1 MNPHVFLKY
10 LVASVLSM
18 AAVRLANMADA
29 ALVGNIVGAEGL
41 AGIYRLYND
50 FQITV
55 KKIKYDVVEIALLA
69 NKKLFTI

>member
-1 MNPHVFLKY
+1 MVTPKNMNPHVFLKY

-29 ALVGNIVGAEGL
+29 ALVGNIV

-55 KKIKYDVVEIALLA
+55 KKIKYDVVEIA
-69 NKKLFTI
+69 FVSQ